1 VLKSL
6 ENKTCEIL
14 RAYREGHPITYN
26 HSFTDSLQQTRQDTL
41 MPKLS
46 YTIRKFFNVP
56 QLTSSQNIDGTFDLL
71 HLRDSLLESFK
82 ADTARFAA
90 LQALDCMRAYY
101 KVALKRFVD
110 AIAIEVIETALVQA
124 LVKLFSPVAVYNM
137 SSSLESQAIQAA
149 RNEVNGFEAMSVLLE
164 DYGDELEI
172 TEEVVKIAA
181 RNERSGAKVLALL
194 LEKRGYEVKITEEV
208 VKAAAENEQREGQ
221 VLALLFEQREDE
233 VTITEGV
240 VKAAAGN
247 KRSAETVLALLLE
260 KRGHEVMITE
270 KVVKAAA
277 GN

>member
-1 VLKSL
+1 WEAAKAFVKIAVTEVTDMSTSSAILMEVFDPSLDSVLKSL

-137 SSSLESQAIQAA
+137 SSSL
-149 RNEVNGFEAMSVLLE
+149 
-164 DYGDELEI
+164 
-172 TEEVVKIAA
+172 
-181 RNERSGAKVLALL
+181 
-194 LEKRGYEVKITEEV
+194 
-208 VKAAAENEQREGQ
+208 
-221 VLALLFEQREDE
+221 
-233 VTITEGV
+233 
-240 VKAAAGN
+240 
-247 KRSAETVLALLLE
+247 
-260 KRGHEVMITE
+260 
-270 KVVKAAA
+270 
-277 GN
+277 

>member
-1 VLKSL
+1 MIINDLFIEQSQPWERITSEHVREVWEAAKAFVKIVVTEVTDMSTSSAILMEVFDPSLDSVLKSL

-101 KVALKRFVD
+101 KVRRQSWADKCQTGLTR
-110 AIAIEVIETALVQA
+110 T
-124 LVKLFSPVAVYNM
+124 N
-137 SSSLESQAIQAA
+137 
-149 RNEVNGFEAMSVLLE
+149 
-164 DYGDELEI
+164 
-172 TEEVVKIAA
+172 
-181 RNERSGAKVLALL
+181 
-194 LEKRGYEVKITEEV
+194 
-208 VKAAAENEQREGQ
+208 
-221 VLALLFEQREDE
+221 
-233 VTITEGV
+233 
-240 VKAAAGN
+240 
-247 KRSAETVLALLLE
+247 
-260 KRGHEVMITE
+260 
-270 KVVKAAA
+270 
-277 GN
+277 